1 MSVTS
6 FLRRFSIDVE
16 NTGGSSSSSAPGSA
30 SSSGPTK
37 RRGRIAASIDS
48 ARRRFSLQ
56 HGSGTCRDQD
66 PVHLQSIA
74 LRGRGKGEN
83 GSLPDLME
91 KRETPPATNNTGATT
106 TKRVSVI
113 ATDRDR
119 AYFLRQKN
127 MRNNK
132 NSAEKI

>member
-16 NTGGSSSSSAPGSA
+16 NAGGSSSSSAPGSA

-56 HGSGTCRDQD
+56 HGSGTGRDQD

-91 KRETPPATNNTGATT
+91 LTSVF
-106 TKRVSVI
+106 RVPDMFFDS
-113 ATDRDR
+113 RSF
-119 AYFLRQKN
+119 YL
-127 MRNNK
+127 
-132 NSAEKI
+132 

>member
-16 NTGGSSSSSAPGSA
+16 NVSSSSSAPGSA

-56 HGSGTCRDQD
+56 HGTGNGSGQD

-83 GSLPDLME
+83 GSLPDLIELPE
-91 KRETPPATNNTGATT
+91 KLSKSFWDFCRLIISNDPSSLYGPATLTT
-106 TKRVSVI
+106 IKL
-113 ATDRDR
+113 
-119 AYFLRQKN
+119 Y
-127 MRNNK
+127 
-132 NSAEKI
+132 

>member
-1 MSVTS
+1 MFWRGFCIFMTHLSPPQSFNNMSVTS

-91 KRETPPATNNTGATT
+91 NLTFEQH
-106 TKRVSVI
+106 I
-113 ATDRDR
+113 
-119 AYFLRQKN
+119 
-127 MRNNK
+127 
-132 NSAEKI
+132 